1 MVSSFAHQII
11 SEYYG
16 ANRYVYIEV
25 IALDQFCALHQSMT
39 LLASGHMSRQAVFQS
54 FLSDDTKKDSITT
67 EAHSKYIIEI
77 LQNREIFFTD
87 ISTIWENMD
96 GCA

>member
-11 SEYYG
+11 SKYYG
-16 ANRYVYIEV
+16 GNRYVYIEV

-54 FLSDDTKKDSITT
+54 FLSDDTKQDSITT
-67 EAHSKYIIEI
+67 EAQSK
-77 LQNREIFFTD
+77 
-87 ISTIWENMD
+87 
-96 GCA
+96 